1 MVNNVDSKNTVN
13 IMESLLESIKKY
25 AINQPAKLCVVD
37 YNGNKY
43 TYGEYWNLII
53 GIADYFKKIGLKKN
67 DYVVVETVQSG
78 LFTATAFGI
87 QLAGGIFIPVEKKI
101 QKERLEKIYLEI
113 NAKFVITV
121 NRKINNKNCHQLS
134 DIAKYANMVITD
146 LEQFSM
152 PHGNELAEILFT
164 TGTTGDEKGIMMS
177 FEGDVALAENI
188 SYGVEMKPNNIEL
201 IPVPIS
207 HSYGLRSFYASMFN
221 GSSVI
226 LLDGFANFRNFFMAI
241 EKYSVTSVALVPA
254 IINMILKISKDYI
267 KKYSKQLDYI
277 QSGSAALPEES
288 KKALCNLL
296 TDSRLYNFYGSTE
309 SGRCCLLNYNK
320 EKNKTR
326 CIGKPAY
333 NASIAI
339 VDDKRHIINSSR
351 DNIGRLA
358 CKGKMNMIGYRND
371 PATTKK
377 VLSEEG
383 YIITS
388 DFCYIEDDYVYYV
401 GRQDDVIN
409 VGGNKVSPMEIEEV
423 ANGYKSIL
431 ESVCVPIDDELIGQ
445 CPKLFVLMKEKNAFN
460 KIEIIKYLSKTLE
473 EFKVPKI
480 IEEISEIPRMY
491 NGKIDRK
498 LLK

>member
-1 MVNNVDSKNTVN
+1 MQ
-13 IMESLLESIKKY
+13 SLLESIKKY
-25 AINQPAKLCVVD
+25 AINQPAKLCIAD
-37 YNGNKY
+37 YNGYQY
-43 TYGEYWNLII
+43 TYNEYWKLIN

-67 DYVVVETVQSG
+67 DCLVVETMQSG
-78 LFTATAFGI
+78 LFTAIVFGI
-87 QLAGGIFIPVEKKI
+87 QLAGGISIPVKKNLQIEK
-101 QKERLEKIYLEI
+101 LNKIYLET
-113 NAKFVITV
+113 NAKFIVTIDK
-121 NRKINNKNCHQLS
+121 KINNKNCLQLS
-134 DIAKYANMVITD
+134 DIVKYANIIIAD
-146 LEQFSM
+146 LEQFLM
-152 PHGNELAEILFT
+152 PHGDELAEILFT
-164 TGTTGDEKGIMMS
+164 TGTTGDAKGIMMS
-177 FEGDVALAENI
+177 FKGNVAIAENI

-201 IPVPIS
+201 IPVPIN

-226 LLDGFANFRNFFMAI
+226 LLDGFANLGNFFMAI
-241 EKYSVTSVALVPA
+241 EKYYVTSMALVPA
-254 IINMILKISKDYI
+254 IIDMILKISKGYI

-288 KKALCNLL
+288 KKALCKLL
-296 TDSRLYNFYGSTE
+296 PDSRLYNFYGSTE
-309 SGRCCLLNYNK
+309 SGRCCILNYNK

-333 NASIAI
+333 NASLAI

-358 CKGKMNMIGYRND
+358 CKGKMNMIGYWND

-383 YIITS
+383 YILTS
-388 DFCYIEDDYVYYV
+388 DFCYIEDDYVYYI
-401 GRQDDVIN
+401 GRQDNVIN

-431 ESVCVPIDDELIGQ
+431 ESICVPIDDELMGQ
-445 CPKLFVLMKEKNAFN
+445 CTKLFVVMKEKDTFN

-491 NGKIDRK
+491 NGKINRK